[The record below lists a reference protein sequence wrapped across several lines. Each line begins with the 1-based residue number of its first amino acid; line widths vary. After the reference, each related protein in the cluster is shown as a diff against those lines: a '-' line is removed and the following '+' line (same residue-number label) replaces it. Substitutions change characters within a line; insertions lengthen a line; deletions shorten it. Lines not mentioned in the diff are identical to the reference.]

1 VRSWT
6 ISRDSVFVKFRPEP
20 GGGAAAPVLIHSLY
34 SSCPHKAYI
43 YLVYQS
49 VRPPRSGG
57 IGTFLDKSSREVS
70 NGESPKSLDLFRYLL
85 PIASSGELKA
95 RVNQSLA
102 DALFTQIEI
111 GKALVAIAKL
121 HEMPE
126 EKRIRYLFL
135 AKRAAERTETLLW
148 KSPLHPLELERIT
161 PEIEHLWFE
170 IDAVT

>member
-1 VRSWT
+1 
-6 ISRDSVFVKFRPEP
+6 
-20 GGGAAAPVLIHSLY
+20 
-34 SSCPHKAYI
+34 
-43 YLVYQS
+43 
-49 VRPPRSGG
+49 
-57 IGTFLDKSSREVS
+57 VS